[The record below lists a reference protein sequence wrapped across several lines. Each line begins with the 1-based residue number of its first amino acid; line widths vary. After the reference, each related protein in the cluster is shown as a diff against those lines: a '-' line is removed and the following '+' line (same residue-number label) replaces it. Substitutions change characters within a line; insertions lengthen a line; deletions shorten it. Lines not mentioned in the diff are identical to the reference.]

1 MWRGPAARVLCAMA
15 PSSVAAPL
23 SVDYAAGVVAV
34 HPAVTTILALRQ
46 RFETT

>member
-1 MWRGPAARVLCAMA
+1 MWRGPAARVLSLMA
-15 PSSVAAPL
+15 PESVPPL
-23 SVDYAAGVVAV
+23 SVDYAAAVVAV